1 MILNPKHIKN
11 TRKSKWHRQYMGS
24 THGEEEIICLITNYF
39 KQICF

>member
-24 THGEEEIICLITNYF
+24 THGEEIICLITNYF